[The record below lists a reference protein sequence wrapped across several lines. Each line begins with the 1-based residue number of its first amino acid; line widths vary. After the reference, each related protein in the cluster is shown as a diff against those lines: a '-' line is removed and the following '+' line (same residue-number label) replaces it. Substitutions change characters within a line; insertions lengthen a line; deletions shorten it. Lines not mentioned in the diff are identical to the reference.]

1 MHLKIS
7 RNLYALFGSNLIIHF
22 RQEFVE
28 TFRFEVSNL
37 VNKIKGVIRDFSSHA
52 PVKIAACCIRR
63 AKLTACNQFKM
74 PFNNLRPFYLR
85 SCFLMSTKN
94 EARQM

>member
-52 PVKIAACCIRR
+52 LSKIAAAFDEPSSQHAIS
-63 AKLTACNQFKM
+63 
-74 PFNNLRPFYLR
+74 LRCHSITCVLSIFPLIY
-85 SCFLMSTKN
+85 LMSLKN
-94 EARQM
+94 ENGQM

>member
-52 PVKIAACCIRR
+52 PSQKYAA
-63 AKLTACNQFKM
+63 AFDEPSSKTACNQFKM
-74 PFNNLRPFYLR
+74 PFNNLRPFYL
-85 SCFLMSTKN
+85 SSHLFN
-94 EARQM
+94 EFEK